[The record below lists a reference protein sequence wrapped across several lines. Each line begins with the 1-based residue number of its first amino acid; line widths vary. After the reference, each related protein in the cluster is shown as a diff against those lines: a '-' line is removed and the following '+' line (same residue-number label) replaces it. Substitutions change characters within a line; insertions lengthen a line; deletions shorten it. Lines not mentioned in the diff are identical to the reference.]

1 MNPGLVCAVN
11 KPILSQIP
19 IVLNKEPEYTDQ
31 GTAVCE
37 ADGKQRYRCGFRI
50 GGGIDQDPSKSPQGY
65 PDKVSTNRSIDVV
78 SSVCVI
84 QCGHHPRSGG
94 RFVCRSV
101 CLSGRITQKLALR
114 SICFFY
120 TRSITHVARSS
131 SRMIRIWDLLL
142 RILHRCEIGQNILS
156 KYVMTSN
163 VHCQSRWSFV

>member
-1 MNPGLVCAVN
+1 MIFQKVNAKVFLEISPKTILYFNIIVSSVNPGVVCAVN

-84 QCGHHPRSGG
+84 QCGHHPRSRG
-94 RFVCRSV
+94 RFVCLSV

-114 SICFFY
+114 SIFF
-120 TRSITHVARSS
+120 TREVLEV
-131 SRMIRIWDLLL
+131 LLTWLGPPL
-142 RILHRCEIGQNILS
+142 R
-156 KYVMTSN
+156 
-163 VHCQSRWSFV
+163 